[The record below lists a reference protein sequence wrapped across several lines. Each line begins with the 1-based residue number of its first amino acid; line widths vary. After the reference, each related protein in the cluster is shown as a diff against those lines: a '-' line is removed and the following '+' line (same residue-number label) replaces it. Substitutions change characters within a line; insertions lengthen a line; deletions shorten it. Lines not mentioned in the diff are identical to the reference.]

1 MKVSSETEEY
11 SNKSFQCV
19 VWSAVSVTMCFPLY
33 KAFFYRF
40 TAVYMAFIGAFQTFS
55 SDRKCTL
62 KITFMTLMT
71 LKLTRSIYLL
81 VNYLNNPIT
90 FHHGVP
96 RFVDKRG
103 TADANY
109 LKLSFHCQEF

>member
-1 MKVSSETEEY
+1 
-11 SNKSFQCV
+11 
-19 VWSAVSVTMCFPLY
+19 
-33 KAFFYRF
+33 
-40 TAVYMAFIGAFQTFS
+40 
-55 SDRKCTL
+55 
-62 KITFMTLMT
+62 MTLMT

-109 LKLSFHCQEF
+109 LKLSFDCQEF

>member
-1 MKVSSETEEY
+1 MFSSLQGIFLKIY
-11 SNKSFQCV
+11 S
-19 VWSAVSVTMCFPLY
+19 PIY
-33 KAFFYRF
+33 GIH
-40 TAVYMAFIGAFQTFS
+40 IGAFQTFS